1 VKGMAA
7 PKKTQ
12 KRMPRRREEF
22 TYRGFTIDELKA
34 KGISELLPLMPA
46 RPRRKIVRGF
56 SRGEE
61 TLLTKIRQGDEK
73 VRTHLREM
81 IVMPEMIGKTI
92 EIYNGKEFT
101 KVEFQPESVFHYL
114 GEFALTRKR
123 VSHGSAGIGATR
135 GSKYVPLK

>member
-1 VKGMAA
+1 MAA

-22 TYRGFTIDELKA
+22 TYRGYKIDELKA
-34 KGISELLPLMPA
+34 MGVTELIPIMPA
-46 RPRRKIVRGF
+46 RVRRKVKRGL

-61 TLLTKIRQGDEK
+61 TLLQKVRDGDQKI
-73 VRTHLREM
+73 RTHLREM
-81 IVMPEMIGKTI
+81 IVMPDMVGKSI
-92 EIYNGKEFT
+92 EIYNGKEFM
-101 KVEFQPESVFHYL
+101 KVEFQPEAVFHYL

-123 VSHGSAGIGATR
+123 VTHGSAGIGATR